1 MKWIHTHSWPT
12 TKSAAYDLE
21 ESRLALL
28 SPEEPLPQPK
38 VLAAVEAT
46 YGHGAESIFAAAA
59 VMSYPELEPIERTLC
74 HLPVDFPYIPGLFY
88 YREGPVMVEVL
99 RKLTHQPDVILVSG
113 HGRAHPRRLGLA
125 CQIGI
130 SFDTPT
136 IGCARR
142 LLIGRHQPVGETRGN
157 METIVHRGDTIGVAY
172 RSKDSVKPI
181 FISAG
186 HRSDT
191 DTAAATIA
199 RTINGFRLPEP
210 LRLVHNLAN
219 RHKRNVEKSPQ
230 QKAGSSDESRK
241 DLP

>member
-1 MKWIHTHSWPT
+1 MKWIHRHDWPT
-12 TKSAAYDLE
+12 SKSEAYDLE
-21 ESRLALL
+21 ESRLELL
-28 SPEEPLPQPK
+28 SPEEPLPEPS

-59 VMSYPELEPIERTLC
+59 VMTFPELEPIERALC
-74 HLPVDFPYIPGLFY
+74 HLPVTFPYIPGLFY
-88 YREGPVMVEVL
+88 YREGPVLVEVL

-130 SFDTPT
+130 SFDTPS

-142 LLIGRHQPVGETRGN
+142 LLIGRHQPVAEKRGHLE
-157 METIVHRGDTIGVAY
+157 MIVHRGDEIGVAY
-172 RSKDSVKPI
+172 RSKDKVKPI

-186 HRSDT
+186 HRCDT
-191 DTAAATIA
+191 RSAAATIEQ
-199 RTINGFRLPEP
+199 TINGFRLPEP

-219 RHKRNVEKSPQ
+219 RHKRNVEKTQ
-230 QKAGSSDESRK
+230 QQPAGDADESRK
-241 DLP
+241 DLA